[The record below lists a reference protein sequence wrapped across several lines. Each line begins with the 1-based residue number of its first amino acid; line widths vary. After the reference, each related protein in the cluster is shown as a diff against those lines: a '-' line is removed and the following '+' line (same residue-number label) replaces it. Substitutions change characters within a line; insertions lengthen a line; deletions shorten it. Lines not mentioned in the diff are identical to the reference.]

1 MTMQDA
7 VRKAV
12 RTMARFDR
20 AHNGVWV
27 TTHCLYPSN
36 SWVRV
41 LVRGEANEFLVSDEG
56 GAVDEVTSI
65 GLAFPDAERSI
76 RRMARRQGLK
86 VAKGQIYSPSVGVD
100 GIGAAVILVANV
112 SKEAAHWGVEHMGF
126 GTPRNF
132 RVELTKLIEGLVGC
146 GIQHQQDGHL
156 VGASNKPHR
165 FEHVIRLS
173 SRLILIDPV
182 MNDASSINAKV
193 VAHLDVRHAEHLN
206 LDQRLVYDDQA
217 KWLAADL
224 NLLRVGATPV
234 PFSQMP
240 EVLPRLVA

>member
-1 MTMQDA
+1 MTMQDT
-7 VRKAV
+7 VRRAV
-12 RTMARFDR
+12 RTVVRCDR
-20 AHNGVWV
+20 AHDGVWV

-36 SWVRV
+36 SSVRV
-41 LVRGEANEFLVSDEG
+41 LVRGEADEFVVSDEG
-56 GAVDEVTSI
+56 GAVDEVISL
-65 GLAFPDAERSI
+65 GLAFPDAERII

-86 VAKGQIYSPSVGVD
+86 VAKGQVYSPSVGVD

-112 SKEAAHWGVEHMGF
+112 SKEAAHWGVDHMGF
-126 GTPRNF
+126 STPRNF
-132 RVELTKLIEGLVGC
+132 RVELTKLIDGLVGPE
-146 GIQHQQDGHL
+146 IVHEQDGHL

-165 FEHVIRLS
+165 FEHMIRLS
-173 SRLILIDPV
+173 GRIILIDPV

-193 VAHLDVRHAEHLN
+193 VAHLDVRGAEHRN
-206 LDQRLVYDDQA
+206 LDQRLVYDDEA